1 MSQEFR
7 VLQEAADWFA
17 VLHSG
22 RVGEDE
28 RSAWQAWLAHPD
40 HAHAWRKVERLSGQL
55 QRLSSEPGGR
65 AAAGMLGSRCGR
77 RQALR
82 TLSVLC
88 GGGALAWLGVDRLG
102 ARGWFASQRSAV
114 GEIRELRLADGSR
127 LWLNTD
133 SAVDIALDDAARTL
147 SLYRGEIL
155 VDAPTERR
163 PLLLR
168 SAEGVL
174 RSERGARF
182 SLRQLDGETQL
193 SLYAGD
199 FMLGGAGSAAATLL
213 SAGRQWRFSSAGAVT
228 SGPLQRAAQAW
239 AGGMLLAD
247 DMCLDAFLAEL
258 ARYRHGYL
266 GCDPRIAG
274 LRVVGAFPLADTERV
289 LDALAGTL
297 PVRVQRR
304 LPWWVSLEPA

>member
-28 RSAWQAWLAHPD
+28 RSAWQAWLAHPE
-40 HAHAWRKVERLSGQL
+40 HAHAWRRVERLSGQL

-65 AAAGMLGSRCGR
+65 AAASMLGSRCGR

-114 GEIRELRLADGSR
+114 GEIRGLRLADGSR

-133 SAVDIALDDAARTL
+133 SAVDIAFDDAARTL

-199 FMLGGAGSAAATLL
+199 FMLRGAGSAAATLL

-247 DMCLDAFLAEL
+247 DMRLDAFLAEL
-258 ARYRHGYL
+258 GRYRHGYL

>member
-1 MSQEFR
+1 MSQNFR

-28 RSAWQAWLAHPD
+28 RQAWQAWLAHPD

-65 AAAGMLGSRCGR
+65 AAAGVLRSRGGR
-77 RQALR
+77 RQALK
-82 TLSVLC
+82 TLGVLC
-88 GGGALAWLGVDRLG
+88 GGGALAWLGGDRLT

-114 GEIRELRLADGSR
+114 GEIRDLRLADGSQ

-133 SAVDIALDDAARTL
+133 SAVDIALDDSARTL

-182 SLRQLDGETQL
+182 SLRQLDGETWL
-193 SLYAGD
+193 SLYVGD
-199 FMLGGAGSAAATLL
+199 FMLRGAGQSAATRL
-213 SAGRQWRFSSAGAVT
+213 SAGRQWRFSSAGSIA
-228 SGPLQRAAQAW
+228 SGPLERARQAW
-239 AGGMLLAD
+239 ASGMLLAD
-247 DMCLDAFLAEL
+247 DMRLDAFIAEL

>member
-1 MSQEFR
+1 MSQDFR

-22 RVGEDE
+22 RVREDE
-28 RSAWQAWLAHPD
+28 RLAWQAWLAQPD

-55 QRLSSEPGGR
+55 QRLSGEPGGR
-65 AAAGMLGSRCGR
+65 AAAGMLGSRSGR
-77 RQALR
+77 RQALK

-88 GGGALAWLGVDRLG
+88 GGGALAWLGGDRLS

-114 GEIRELRLADGSR
+114 GEVRDLRLADGSQ

-133 SAVDIALDDAARTL
+133 SAVDIAFDDAARTL
-147 SLYRGEIL
+147 ALYRGEIL

-174 RSERGARF
+174 RSERGAHF

-199 FMLGGAGSAAATLL
+199 FMLRGAGSAATLL
-213 SAGRQWRFSSAGAVT
+213 SAGRQWRFSPDGAIT
-228 SGPLQRAAQAW
+228 SGPLQRARQAW
-239 AGGMLLAD
+239 SGGMLLAD
-247 DMCLDAFLAEL
+247 DMRLDAFLAEL
-258 ARYRHGYL
+258 GRYRHGYL

-289 LDALAGTL
+289 LDALASTL